1 MLFKFFSDRTRNG
14 TIDEGNVRFYRR
26 HFAKFLFYFLN
37 EISLVWLPHSTG
49 RVPKVEFRTGS
60 TGGDGFDV
68 RISISISISFVFI
81 FLLNFF
87 ICRYQGVVER

>member
-1 MLFKFFSDRTRNG
+1 M
-14 TIDEGNVRFYRR
+14 
-26 HFAKFLFYFLN
+26 
-37 EISLVWLPHSTG
+37 
-49 RVPKVEFRTGS
+49 EFRTGS